1 MCRHIWTYTLVMLV
15 VVWLVEMVLILV
27 CRSSGRI
34 NPVGMADCRRRGGF
48 IVSVLLSVD
57 WL

>member
-1 MCRHIWTYTLVMLV
+1 MLV

-48 IVSVLLSVD
+48 IVNVLLSVD